1 MSACII
7 CNVTGGKKA
16 PAAAGK
22 GKAAGDDTKKAAAA
36 APKERVW
43 GPQDD
48 AALKIQTSYR
58 RHLAKK
64 DLEKKRKEKEEYD
77 ALMEK
82 LERDVSYPDYET
94 GVVRCVYL
102 NVIGK

>member
-1 MSACII
+1 M
-7 CNVTGGKKA
+7 TGGKKA

-22 GKAAGDDTKKAAAA
+22 GKAAGGDAKKAAA

-82 LERDVSYPDYET
+82 LERDVSYANYET
-94 GVVRCVYL
+94 GVVHCVY
-102 NVIGK
+102 I